1 MNKPLTD
8 KNCVEIRFYNGNTL
22 YETIRTTNPNTIF
35 RIIREY
41 TYYKTIKMEQ
51 NGVVYI
57 YYTHPTYKKETVVM
71 KVM

>member
-1 MNKPLTD
+1 MIKPLKD
-8 KNCVEIRFYNGNTL
+8 KECVEIRFYNGHTM

-41 TYYKTIKMEQ
+41 TYYKTTKMDET
-51 NGVVYI
+51 GVVYL
-57 YYTHPTYKKETVVM
+57 YYKHPTYEKETVVM

>member
-1 MNKPLTD
+1 MIKPLKD

-41 TYYKTIKMEQ
+41 TYYKTLRMEEQ
-51 NGVVYI
+51 GVVYI
-57 YYTHPTYKKETVVM
+57 YYNHPTYKKESVVM